1 MTKRITGIGAAPGIA
16 IGKVAIRRPKATAV
30 PEPGSVSPEVERGR
44 LASAVESTRGQL
56 RDLAE
61 TIAARAGVEEANIFK
76 AHLALLDDPLLI
88 GEITR
93 HIERECL
100 SAAQA
105 VSRAASNI
113 AERFDALEDAYLRER
128 AADVRDLGQRLL
140 MNLSG
145 SSGIETGT
153 PRDGILVSRS
163 MTPSETALIDA
174 ERILA
179 VVTEE
184 GSGTGHA
191 AILARALNLVAV
203 FGAKGI
209 LAEAVDGDWLVVDGA
224 SGELLVRPDA
234 DTLESYRR
242 RMEAEQ
248 FERERRASLRD
259 LPAVTADGF
268 RIALFANIAGPSEA
282 GQALAAGAEGIGVF
296 RTEYLFVNRA
306 APPGEE
312 EQFKAYRELLS
323 RMAPRRVVVRTMD
336 IGGDKDVACWALPA
350 ESNPALGMRGIR
362 LSLAREEDF
371 RCQLRALTRA
381 AAGGNLDILLPMI
394 SDITEVRRTKGL
406 MERVRRELVAEGRPM
421 PDHIPLG
428 VMVETPAAAILLEDL
443 AGEVDFFSI
452 GTNDLVQYVLAA
464 DRVGDATGGWYQ
476 PFHPAVLRL
485 MRQVARTAR
494 ARGKHIAVCGEM
506 AADPLAAPLF
516 IGMEIDELSMSAPA
530 IPAVKDAIR
539 RTTKTEAD
547 ALLENVLRL
556 STAAEIVERLQQF
569 QKNTGHAG

>member
-1 MTKRITGIGAAPGIA
+1 MTTRIRGIGAAPGTV
-16 IGKVAIRRPKATAV
+16 IGRVVIRRSETAAV
-30 PEPGSVSPEVERGR
+30 PEPGSASLEVERGR

-61 TIAARAGVEEANIFK
+61 TIAARAGVTEANIFK

-88 GEITR
+88 DEITR
-93 HIERECL
+93 HIERECM
-100 SAAQA
+100 SAEQA
-105 VSRAASNI
+105 VSLAASNI

-140 MNLSG
+140 QNLSVP
-145 SSGIETGT
+145 SGPEAET
-153 PRDGILVSRS
+153 PEACILVSRNL
-163 MTPSETALIDA
+163 TPSETALLDPQ
-174 ERILA
+174 RILA

-184 GSGTGHA
+184 GSAAGHA

-209 LAEAVDGDWLVVDGA
+209 LSVAADGDWLIVDGT
-224 SGELLVRPDA
+224 SGELLLCPDA

-242 RMEAEQ
+242 RLEAERL
-248 FERERRASLRD
+248 ERERLAALRD

-268 RIALFANIAGPSEA
+268 RIALAANVARPSEA

-312 EQFKAYRELLS
+312 EQCNAYRELLLS
-323 RMAPRRVVVRTMD
+323 MAPRRVVVRTMD
-336 IGGDKDVACWALPA
+336 IGGDKDVACWPLPA
-350 ESNPALGMRGIR
+350 EPNPALGMRGIR
-362 LSLAREEDF
+362 LSLVREDDF

-381 AAGGNLDILLPMI
+381 AVAGNLAILLPMI
-394 SDITEVRRTKGL
+394 SDITEVRRTKAL
-406 MERVRRELVAEGRPM
+406 MERIRRELVARGRPA

-428 VMVETPAAAILLEDL
+428 VMVETPAATILLEDL
-443 AGEVDFFSI
+443 AGEVDYFSI

-464 DRVGDATGGWYQ
+464 DRTGDFAGGCYQ

-494 ARGKHIAVCGEM
+494 ASGKHIAVCGEM

-516 IGMEIDELSMSAPA
+516 LGMEIDELSMNPPA
-530 IPAVKDAIR
+530 IPAVKNAIR
-539 RTTKTEAD
+539 NTTKAAAD
-547 ALLENVLRL
+547 ALLEDVLHLR
-556 STAAEIVERLQQF
+556 TTAEIMERLKDF
-569 QKNTGHAG
+569 QERAGHAG

>member
-242 RMEAEQ
+242 RMEAERL
-248 FERERRASLRD
+248 ERERRASLRD

-516 IGMEIDELSMSAPA
+516 VGMEIDELSMSAPA

-547 ALLENVLRL
+547 ALLEDALQLR
-556 STAAEIVERLQQF
+556 TAAEIVARLQEF
-569 QKNTGHAG
+569 QEKAGRAG

>member
-485 MRQVARTAR
+485 MRQVARTAHE
-494 ARGKHIAVCGEM
+494 RGRHIAVCGEM

>member
-1 MTKRITGIGAAPGIA
+1 MSMRITGIGAAPGIV
-16 IGKVAIRRPKATAV
+16 IGQVVIRGLLAAAV
-30 PEPGSVSPEVERGR
+30 PVSGSVSPEVERGR

-61 TIAARAGVEEANIFK
+61 SIAARAGVAEANIFR

-93 HIERECL
+93 HIERESM

-140 MNLSG
+140 QNLSA
-145 SSGIETGT
+145 SSGLQAGT
-153 PRDGILVSRS
+153 PEAGILVSRNL
-163 MTPSETALIDA
+163 TPSETALLDPQ
-174 ERILA
+174 RILA

-184 GSGTGHA
+184 GSAAGHA

-209 LAEAVDGDWLVVDGA
+209 LSEAADGDWLVVDGS
-224 SGELLVRPDA
+224 SGELLLRPDA

-242 RMEAEQ
+242 QMEAERLDH
-248 FERERRASLRD
+248 ERLAAQRD
-259 LPAVTADGF
+259 LPAVTLDGF
-268 RIALFANIAGPSEA
+268 RIALAANIAGPSEA
-282 GQALAAGAEGIGVF
+282 GQALAVGAEGIGVF

-312 EQFKAYRELLS
+312 EQFNAYRELLS
-323 RMAPRRVVVRTMD
+323 KMAPRSVVVRTMD
-336 IGGDKDVACWALPA
+336 IGGDKDVACWPLPA

-381 AAGGNLDILLPMI
+381 AAAGNLAILLPMI
-394 SDITEVRRTKGL
+394 SDITEVRRTKAL
-406 MERVRRELVAEGRPM
+406 MERIKRDLVAEGRPA

-443 AGEVDFFSI
+443 AGEADFFSI
-452 GTNDLVQYVLAA
+452 GTNDLVQYILAA
-464 DRVGDATGGWYQ
+464 DRTGDSSDGRYQ
-476 PFHPAVLRL
+476 PFHPAVLRI

-516 IGMEIDELSMSAPA
+516 IGMEIDELSMSPPA
-530 IPAVKDAIR
+530 IPAMKDAIR
-539 RTTKTEAD
+539 NTTKAAAD
-547 ALLENVLRL
+547 ALLEDVLTLR
-556 STAAEIVERLQQF
+556 TTAEIIERLKEF
-569 QKNTGHAG
+569 QERAGHVA

>member
-1 MTKRITGIGAAPGIA
+1 MTKRIMGIGAAPGIA
-16 IGKVAIRRPKATAV
+16 IGKVVIRRPETTAA
-30 PEPGSVSPEVERGR
+30 PETGSVSPEVERGR

-56 RDLAE
+56 RDLAD

-88 GEITR
+88 GEIAR
-93 HIERECL
+93 HIATECM
-100 SAAQA
+100 SAEQA
-105 VSRAASNI
+105 VSRAASAI

-145 SSGIETGT
+145 ASGIETGT

-174 ERILA
+174 GRILA

-184 GSGTGHA
+184 GSGMGHA

-209 LAEAVDGDWLVVDGA
+209 LTEAADGDWLVVDGT
-224 SGELLVRPDA
+224 SGELLLRPDT
-234 DTLESYRR
+234 DTIEGFRQ
-242 RMEAEQ
+242 RMDAERV
-248 FERERRASLRD
+248 ERGRLSSLRD
-259 LPAVTADGF
+259 LPAVTSDGF

-312 EQFKAYRELLS
+312 EQCKAYRELLS
-323 RMAPRRVVVRTMD
+323 KMALRRVVVRTMD
-336 IGGDKDVACWALPA
+336 IGGDKDVACWPLPA

-362 LSLAREEDF
+362 LSLVREEDF
-371 RCQLRALTRA
+371 RCQLRALARA
-381 AAGGNLDILLPMI
+381 AAGGNLSILLPMI
-394 SDITEVRRTKGL
+394 SDITEVRRTREL
-406 MERVRRELVAEGRPM
+406 LEWVRRELVAEGRPV
-421 PDHIPLG
+421 PDPIPLG

-443 AGEVDFFSI
+443 ADEADFFSI

-464 DRVGDATGGWYQ
+464 DRTGDSAGAWYQ
-476 PFHPAVLRL
+476 PYHPAVLRL
-485 MRQVARTAR
+485 MQQVARTAH
-494 ARGKHIAVCGEM
+494 ACGKHVAVCGEM

-516 IGMEIDELSMSAPA
+516 IGMAIDELSMNPPA

-539 RTTKTEAD
+539 GITKIAAD
-547 ALLENVLRL
+547 ALLEDVLKL
-556 STAAEIVERLQQF
+556 STAAEIVERLQAF
-569 QKNTGHAG
+569 QESAGRAG